1 MDDDSRAVYVAVCGR
16 VERVDVTEL
25 TLEGLCAAVSARF
38 DIGDRLRFISDEE
51 GEPEVT
57 TDDHL
62 KRLALQRQTL
72 RVLIGDTA
80 LSDLEQRMWQ
90 LRQLQWGF
98 FQDELA
104 RVKNHQQGLRN
115 EMRQLRTALEQSAR
129 REVELTGELMNERRV
144 REKNDTASVER
155 HEALCGELRREQ
167 RARDTTEA
175 SLRKDLEDARQAALK
190 FAANAERQNTELK
203 GLIMEESRNRGKNIE
218 TLLAEWAGSQA
229 EVRQAI
235 EGVRTDLSRGAE
247 DAERQAKGLL
257 REASA
262 REAFEQFFGE
272 KIRAV
277 ELSLGKFEGSQT
289 DLDRRIAATLVEAQQ
304 ATSAEC
310 AARTVKEQELRSLVG
325 DLKDVVELQKVG
337 VPVPNLTATINCG
350 SPSHLA
356 TRVLQPGTLTSSTAT
371 LPRHPSPGP
380 MNRGIGASPGAM
392 VTGAMQRALTPPPML
407 GTATMTI
414 PPMGAS
420 PKGQQ
425 VPLRRGSQQMPAGPM
440 MRTGPLGWTAS

>member
-1 MDDDSRAVYVAVCGR
+1 MEDDSRAVYVAVCGR
-16 VERVDVTEL
+16 VERVDVAEFS
-25 TLEGLCAAVSARF
+25 LEGLCTAVSARF

-62 KRLALQRQTL
+62 KRLASQRQTL

-129 REVELTGELMNERRV
+129 REVELTGELMNERRL
-144 REKNDTASVER
+144 REKSDQASVER
-155 HEALCGELRREQ
+155 YEALCAELRREQ

-175 SLRKDLEDARQAALK
+175 AIRKEIEDARQAALK
-190 FAANAERQNTELK
+190 FSANAERQASDLK
-203 GLIMEESRNRGKNIE
+203 GAIAEESRNRGKNIE
-218 TLLAEWAGSQA
+218 ALLAEWAGSQA

-235 EGVRTDLSRGAE
+235 EGVRTDLGRGAQ

-272 KIRAV
+272 KIRSV
-277 ELSLGKFEGSQT
+277 ELSLNKFEGLQSE
-289 DLDRRIAATLVEAQQ
+289 LDRRITTALHEVKEAGSTETSERLCEQQDLRALIGELRDDIDAQKSLFGAVVPRSSPANIGTRVIQQ
-304 ATSAEC
+304 AEMLSSSSA
-310 AARTVKEQELRSLVG
+310 TVQ
-325 DLKDVVELQKVG
+325 
-337 VPVPNLTATINCG
+337 
-350 SPSHLA
+350 
-356 TRVLQPGTLTSSTAT
+356 
-371 LPRHPSPGP
+371 RHPSPGP
-380 MNRGIGASPGAM
+380 IPRSTAPTAIATAYPRS
-392 VTGAMQRALTPPPML
+392 TTPPPNVV
-407 GTATMTI
+407 GTSTSIVSVPSPTQQVMRRMTGTSPPATI
-414 PPMGAS
+414 FRSGNFGRSGAS
-420 PKGQQ
+420 
-425 VPLRRGSQQMPAGPM
+425 
-440 MRTGPLGWTAS
+440 

>member
-25 TLEGLCAAVSARF
+25 TLEGLCTAVSARF

-62 KRLALQRQTL
+62 KRLASQRQTL

-129 REVELTGELMNERRV
+129 REVELTGELMNERRL
-144 REKNDTASVER
+144 REKSDQASVER
-155 HEALCGELRREQ
+155 YEALCAELRREQ

-190 FAANAERQNTELK
+190 FAANAERQNSELK
-203 GLIMEESRNRGKNIE
+203 GAIMEESRNRGKNIE
-218 TLLAEWAGSQA
+218 ALLAQWAGSQA
-229 EVRQAI
+229 EIRQAI
-235 EGVRTDLSRGAE
+235 EGVRADLDRGSQ
-247 DAERQAKGLL
+247 DAERQAKALL

-272 KIRAV
+272 KIRSV
-277 ELSLGKFEGSQT
+277 ELSLGKFEGFQS
-289 DLDRRIAATLVEAQQ
+289 DFDRRLSENTIE
-304 ATSAEC
+304 S
-310 AARTVKEQELRSLVG
+310 KEIRSLVG
-325 DLKDVVELQKVG
+325 DMQNDVDAHKTHITTLAVSS
-337 VPVPNLTATINCG
+337 PANLG
-350 SPSHLA
+350 
-356 TRVLQPGTLTSSTAT
+356 TRVLQAGPGTLSSSTAT

-380 MNRGIGASPGAM
+380 LGRGAASPSA
-392 VTGAMQRALTPPPML
+392 VTGAVQRALTPPPIL
-407 GTATMTI
+407 GTSVVAT
-414 PPMGAS
+414 GLVGS
-420 PKGQQ
+420 PKHNQ
-425 VPLRRGSQQMPAGPM
+425 M
-440 MRTGPLGWTAS
+440 MRRPIAPATLVRGNVGWQTAAS

>member
-1 MDDDSRAVYVAVCGR
+1 MSDDDSRAVYVAVCGR
-16 VERVDVTEL
+16 VERVDVAEL

-51 GEPEVT
+51 GEPEVSS
-57 TDDHL
+57 DDHL
-62 KRLALQRQTL
+62 KRLAQQRQTL

-129 REVELTGELMNERRV
+129 REVELTGELMNERRL
-144 REKNDTASVER
+144 REKSDQASVER
-155 HEALCGELRREQ
+155 HEALCAELRREQ

-203 GLIMEESRNRGKNIE
+203 GAIAEESRNRGKNIE
-218 TLLAEWAGSQA
+218 ALLGEWAGSQA
-229 EVRQAI
+229 EIRQAI
-235 EGVRTDLSRGAE
+235 EGIRTDLDRGAQ
-247 DAERQAKGLL
+247 DTERQAKGLL

-272 KIRAV
+272 KIRSV
-277 ELSLGKFEGSQT
+277 EILLGKFEGTQS
-289 DLDRRIAATLVEAQQ
+289 DLDRRVEEAQD
-304 ATSAEC
+304 ATRAESSER
-310 AARTVKEQELRSLVG
+310 AAAHQDLQEQVESLKGPRVIG
-325 DLKDVVELQKVG
+325 
-337 VPVPNLTATINCG
+337 TM
-350 SPSHLA
+350 SPANMA
-356 TRVLQPGTLTSSTAT
+356 TRVLTVPGTLTSSAGT

-380 MNRGIGASPGAM
+380 VGRGSITMTSPCNG
-392 VTGAMQRALTPPPML
+392 VGRAVTPPPMTVVP
-407 GTATMTI
+407 GTLPLVSSPSHAPQLMRFGG
-414 PPMGAS
+414 PPTNSGVMFGGQPGWAAS
-420 PKGQQ
+420 
-425 VPLRRGSQQMPAGPM
+425 
-440 MRTGPLGWTAS
+440 

>member
-1 MDDDSRAVYVAVCGR
+1 MDDSLAVYVAVCGR
-16 VERVDVTEL
+16 VERVDVAEL
-25 TLEGLCAAVSARF
+25 TLDGLCAAVSARF

-51 GEPEVT
+51 GEPEVS

-62 KRLALQRQTL
+62 KRLAKQRQTL

-129 REVELTGELMNERRV
+129 REVELTGELMNERRL
-144 REKNDTASVER
+144 REKSDQNSVER
-155 HEALCGELRREQ
+155 HEAICAELRREQ

-175 SLRKDLEDARQAALK
+175 ALRKDLEDARQAALK
-190 FAANAERQNTELK
+190 FAANAERQNSELK
-203 GLIMEESRNRGKNIE
+203 GAIMEESRNRGKNIE
-218 TLLAEWAGSQA
+218 ALLAEWAGSQA
-229 EVRQAI
+229 EIRQAI
-235 EGVRTDLSRGAE
+235 EGVRSDLDRGVQ

-272 KIRAV
+272 KIRV
-277 ELSLGKFEGSQT
+277 IELSMGKVEGQNA
-289 DLDRRIAATLVEAQQ
+289 DLDRRIGSAMQEAQDSSR
-304 ATSAEC
+304 AGY
-310 AARTVKEQELRSLVG
+310 QELRMIYS
-325 DLKDVVELQKVG
+325 DLREDIDHQKAKASEVTLA
-337 VPVPNLTATINCG
+337 VTSPVNPIISTQM
-350 SPSHLA
+350 
-356 TRVLQPGTLTSSTAT
+356 LQPTMLSSSTAT

-380 MNRGIGASPGAM
+380 LTRSPSALGAIHRS
-392 VTGAMQRALTPPPML
+392 TTPPPAL
-407 GTATMTI
+407 GAAGAPVLSSVTLSPAATSIVRRAPGPPTAVLRSGSFGWA
-414 PPMGAS
+414 GAS
-420 PKGQQ
+420 
-425 VPLRRGSQQMPAGPM
+425 
-440 MRTGPLGWTAS
+440 

>member
-25 TLEGLCAAVSARF
+25 TLEGLCTAVSARF

-51 GEPEVT
+51 GEPEVSS
-57 TDDHL
+57 DDHL
-62 KRLALQRQTL
+62 KRLAHQRQTL

-129 REVELTGELMNERRV
+129 REVELTGELMNERRL
-144 REKNDTASVER
+144 REKSDQASVER
-155 HEALCGELRREQ
+155 HEALCAELRREQ

-203 GLIMEESRNRGKNIE
+203 GAITEESRNRGKNIE
-218 TLLAEWAGSQA
+218 ALLAEWAGSQA
-229 EVRQAI
+229 EIRQAI
-235 EGVRTDLSRGAE
+235 EGIRTDLDRGAQ

-272 KIRAV
+272 KIRSV
-277 ELSLGKFEGSQT
+277 EVVLGKFEGIQG
-289 DLDRRIAATLVEAQQ
+289 DLDRRVEEAQDATRAETSERGAAYQDLRATIDNLSEEVEAQKGKPVLV
-304 ATSAEC
+304 AASPTS
-310 AARTVKEQELRSLVG
+310 
-325 DLKDVVELQKVG
+325 
-337 VPVPNLTATINCG
+337 LT
-350 SPSHLA
+350 
-356 TRVLQPGTLTSSTAT
+356 TRVLTAAGTLTASAGT
-371 LPRHPSPGP
+371 LPRQPSPGP
-380 MNRGIGASPGAM
+380 VHRGSVTMPG
-392 VTGAMQRALTPPPML
+392 TMQRALTPPP
-407 GTATMTI
+407 
-414 PPMGAS
+414 PMAMAGAMPMVSS
-420 PKGQQ
+420 PSHAAQ
-425 VPLRRGSQQMPAGPM
+425 VMRSRSNQAAAMQVRGPQP
-440 MRTGPLGWTAS
+440 GWTAS

>member
-1 MDDDSRAVYVAVCGR
+1 
-16 VERVDVTEL
+16 VDVAEL

-51 GEPEVT
+51 GEPEVS

-62 KRLALQRQTL
+62 KRLAAQRQTI

-104 RVKNHQQGLRN
+104 RLKNHQQGVRN

-144 REKNDTASVER
+144 REKSDQAATER
-155 HEALCGELRREQ
+155 HEALCAELRREQ

-203 GLIMEESRNRGKNIE
+203 GAIMEESRNRGKNIE

-229 EVRQAI
+229 EIRQAI
-235 EGVRTDLSRGAE
+235 EGVRTDLDRGAQ
-247 DAERQAKGLL
+247 DSERQAKGLL

-272 KIRAV
+272 KIRSV
-277 ELSLGKFEGSQT
+277 ELGMGKFEGAQS
-289 DLDRRIAATLVEAQQ
+289 DLNRRISCAVVEAQPEVDAQ
-304 ATSAEC
+304 KGLSAS
-310 AARTVKEQELRSLVG
+310 ALTVSSPAP
-325 DLKDVVELQKVG
+325 LQ
-337 VPVPNLTATINCG
+337 
-350 SPSHLA
+350 
-356 TRVLQPGTLTSSTAT
+356 TRVLQAGTLTSSTAT

-380 MNRGIGASPGAM
+380 INRGLGASPGM
-392 VTGAMQRALTPPPML
+392 VVGAMQRALTPPPSL
-407 GTATMTI
+407 IGTN
-414 PPMGAS
+414 PMPMVSS
-420 PKGQQ
+420 PTGQQ
-425 VPLRRGSQQMPAGPM
+425 VMHRGS
-440 MRTGPLGWTAS
+440 LGSVVSGGVPVTMVPVRSRGLTAS